1 MSVRAPIPVAVSLEG
16 GTVVRGHEWSHD
28 GPPVVFLH
36 DLGAD
41 LDAWG
46 SVPETVAAAGFRVI
60 SLDLPGHGLSDG
72 EPDAGSLSDRVDD
85 ILREV
90 RGSFGPVALV
100 ATGATAEVLLRHDA
114 TTGAPVHVMLSPS
127 PLDPAGID
135 WRVTTAAMRLI
146 LSGTLNE
153 AAHGYVEG
161 IYPKLRG
168 QRMLITG
175 ASEAAGPELLND
187 QPQLV
192 EHLIMFVR
200 QYLVGHHLEW
210 IAAHAEQIEAAGRR
224 RATAGDE

>member
-1 MSVRAPIPVAVSLEG
+1 MAVRAPIPVAIRLEG
-16 GTVVRGHEWSHD
+16 GLVIRGHEWSHD

-36 DLGAD
+36 DLAGD
-41 LDAWG
+41 LDTWG
-46 SVPETVAAAGFRVI
+46 SVPETVAASGFRVI

-72 EPDAGSLSDRVDD
+72 EPEPDALADRVDEM
-85 ILREV
+85 LREV

-100 ATGATAEVLLRHDA
+100 ASGATAEILLRHDA
-114 TTGAPVHVMLSPS
+114 GTGAPVQIMVSPS

-135 WRVTTAAMRLI
+135 WRATTSAMRLI

-153 AAHGYVEG
+153 AAHGYVDG

-175 ASEAAGPELLND
+175 ASEAAGPALLED

-192 EHLIMFVR
+192 EHLIMFAR

-210 IAAHAEQIEAAGRR
+210 IAAHAEQIEAARSQ
-224 RATAGDE
+224 RAGEDE